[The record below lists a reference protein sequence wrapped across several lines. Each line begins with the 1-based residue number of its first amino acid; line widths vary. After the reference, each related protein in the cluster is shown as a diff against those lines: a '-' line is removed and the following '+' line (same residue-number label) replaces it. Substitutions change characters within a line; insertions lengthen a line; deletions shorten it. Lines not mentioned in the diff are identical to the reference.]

1 MTRDKWRMINHF
13 SAAGDDEAIVPLQV
27 FEIRPRRERSFEVV
41 MRRKREKWFSR
52 SFVRPPN
59 EVLRIHFEI
68 VRAFF
73 WRRADVNNGNLK
85 LLQSHTAHDE

>member
-41 MRRKREKWFSR
+41 MRRKREK
-52 SFVRPPN
+52 
-59 EVLRIHFEI
+59 
-68 VRAFF
+68 
-73 WRRADVNNGNLK
+73 
-85 LLQSHTAHDE
+85 